1 MPDLERI
8 SLGDTCDIKR
18 KMAQGL
24 AKNARTIVIV
34 FLLFVVVV
42 VMTTNIKLVT
52 LTEIADLSLQ
62 FFLILSVSYGMY
74 IICSGGGASSAVST
88 EAYSKAHARFRD
100 LHDQILNDDLQTRL
114 GEFCEHYIAEDL
126 KSARM
131 HYIAPAGLSYSEYE
145 NRWATL
151 SDKELNLIAELTDMQ
166 KKAIRN
172 ANRVRPITLTPRML
186 LRELDRSSNRRQPF
200 GIDPGLKRRFIV
212 GGQLAKM
219 TLVSVGVTFIALDLI
234 IDATWTVFATVLLK
248 LASVIFIGFTGFED
262 GYNNII
268 VDTVGY
274 LNNQSDLMIMAMR
287 YIETHPEVS
296 IQEPAVLNS
305 RAICAPQA
313 EASEDN
319 SIDDCCL

>member
-1 MPDLERI
+1 MPNLERI

-24 AKNARTIVIV
+24 ARNARTIVIA

-62 FFLILSVSYGMY
+62 FFLLLFVSYAMY
-74 IICSGGGASSAVST
+74 IICSGGGASSAFST
-88 EAYSKAHARFRD
+88 EAYFKARARFRE
-100 LHDQILNDDLQTRL
+100 LHDQILNGELQVRL

-131 HYIAPAGLSYSEYE
+131 HYLAPVGLSCVDYE
-145 NRWATL
+145 NRYATL
-151 SDKELNLIAELTDMQ
+151 SNKELSLITELTDIQ
-166 KKAIRN
+166 KKAVRQ

-200 GIDPGLKRRFIV
+200 GIDPSLKRRFIA

-219 TLVSVGVTFIALDLI
+219 TVVSVGVTFIALDLI
-234 IDATWTVFATVLLK
+234 IDATWIVFATVLLK

-262 GYNNII
+262 GYNNVII
-268 VDTVGY
+268 DTVGY

-287 YIETHPEVS
+287 YIETHPEAS
-296 IQEPAVLNS
+296 IQEPAVPDI
-305 RAICAPQA
+305 RAICAQKT

-319 SIDDCCL
+319 SIGDCC